1 MNEQLT
7 HFDEKGNVRM
17 VDVGGKQET
26 PRVAI
31 ARGHITARPE
41 TLRRITEQKMKKG
54 DVLEVAR
61 LAGIMAAKRTGELIP
76 LCHPLAL
83 TSIRVE
89 LVIAAD
95 ASRVEIQAEVQ
106 TVGRTGVEMEA
117 LTAVSVAA
125 LTVYDMC
132 KAVDRDMVIADI
144 RLAKKTGGKSGD
156 FMAISDVNNSHEK
169 RRRG

>member
-1 MNEQLT
+1 
-7 HFDEKGNVRM
+7 M
-17 VDVGGKQET
+17 VDVGEKQET
-26 PRVAI
+26 LRIAI
-31 ARGHITARPE
+31 AQGHVTVRPE
-41 TLRRITEQKMKKG
+41 TLQLIAEQRMKKG

-61 LAGIMAAKRTGELIP
+61 LAGIMAAKRTGELMP

-95 ASRVEIQAEVQ
+95 DSPQIEIEAEVQ

-132 KAVDRDMVIADI
+132 KAVDREMVIADI
-144 RLAKKTGGKSGD
+144 RLVKKTGGKSGD
-156 FMAISDVNNSHEK
+156 FNA
-169 RRRG
+169 RQ